1 MVIAMVLVG
10 LLIFA
15 TFKAFSGQVSI
26 SLLSMHKK
34 PLLIGTGILLFFT
47 MIQMILG
54 TQVREAVDVISRGTE
69 IVDRANWLN
78 YVGFIDEFHRSF
90 SWTVLLTSVWMLWY
104 IRNNCILGYLRKL
117 NLSIFLM
124 IVVQVIVGITL
135 AYFGMPAI
143 FQVLHLIG
151 SAILISMILLQ
162 FFSLRDAKVEQ

>member
-1 MVIAMVLVG
+1 
-10 LLIFA
+10 
-15 TFKAFSGQVSI
+15 
-26 SLLSMHKK
+26 
-34 PLLIGTGILLFFT
+34 

-54 TQVREAVDVISRGTE
+54 TQVREAVDLISRGTE
-69 IVDRANWLN
+69 IVDRANWLD

-124 IVVQVIVGITL
+124 IVGQVIVGITL